1 MSAPLTQ
8 DDVRHVAKLARLRLS
23 DEAITEQTTKLGA
36 ILKYI
41 DKLSEVDIDG
51 VEPMVHAMELVNVL
65 RPDEVGDSLP
75 VEDALRNAPDRD
87 DNFFKVPKVLGEG
100 SS

>member
-1 MSAPLTQ
+1 MSKPLTE
-8 DDVRHVAKLARLRLS
+8 DDVRHVAKLARLRLT
-23 DEAITEQTTKLGA
+23 DEEITEQTTKLGA
-36 ILKYI
+36 ILSYI

-65 RPDEVGDSLP
+65 RPDEVGNSLTAD
-75 VEDALRNAPDRD
+75 DALRNAPDRD